1 MEINFNEPKHV
12 YFIGIGGISMS
23 GLASILL
30 KEGFTVSGS
39 DAKESDLTRKLEKE
53 GANIYYGQEVS
64 HLSGCEDLVVYTAA
78 IKEDNPE
85 FIKMRELNLPSLT
98 RADFL
103 GLLMKNYKTPI
114 AVSGT
119 HGKTTTSTMI
129 SEIFLKG
136 NYDPTITVGGVLNSI
151 GQNIKVGGPDYF
163 IFEACEYTNSF
174 LSFFPKISVI
184 LNIEED
190 HLDFFK
196 DINDIRASFKRFA
209 EILPSDGLLV
219 INGEIPN
226 ISEIVKDIKCPYLT
240 YGFDESNAIY
250 ADNISFDELAHGSF
264 TCHLDLDGEKE
275 SFDVT
280 LGVTGRHNISNA
292 LSAILVSR
300 YLGVPVDAIKEALK
314 ECTGS
319 KRRFEK
325 KGVVNGITIIDD
337 YAHHPTEIKA
347 SLTAAKNYPH
357 NKLYVVFQPHTYTRT
372 KAFLPEFA
380 EALSIADKV
389 ILTDVY
395 AAREKDVYGCN
406 TSNLYELMKEKNCD
420 VCYIKDFKEI
430 EKYVLSNCTTGDL
443 LITMGAGDVVNI
455 ADSLV
460 SK

>member
-1 MEINFNEPKHV
+1 M
-12 YFIGIGGISMS
+12 
-23 GLASILL
+23 
-30 KEGFTVSGS
+30 
-39 DAKESDLTRKLEKE
+39 
-53 GANIYYGQEVS
+53 
-64 HLSGCEDLVVYTAA
+64 
-78 IKEDNPE
+78 
-85 FIKMRELNLPSLT
+85 
-98 RADFL
+98 
-103 GLLMKNYKTPI
+103 
-114 AVSGT
+114 
-119 HGKTTTSTMI
+119 
-129 SEIFLKG
+129 
-136 NYDPTITVGGVLNSI
+136 
-151 GQNIKVGGPDYF
+151 
-163 IFEACEYTNSF
+163 
-174 LSFFPKISVI
+174 
-184 LNIEED
+184 
-190 HLDFFK
+190 DFFK

-209 EILPSDGLLV
+209 ELLPEDGLLV

-275 SFDVT
+275 SFGVT
-280 LGVTGRHNISNA
+280 LGVTGRHNISNV
-292 LSAILVSR
+292 LSAILVAR

-430 EKYVLSNCTTGDL
+430 EKYVLSNCTTRDL
-443 LITMGAGDVVNI
+443 
-455 ADSLV
+455 
-460 SK
+460 

>member
-12 YFIGIGGISMS
+12 YFIGIGGICMS

-151 GQNIKVGGPDYF
+151 GQNIMVGGPDYF

-209 EILPSDGLLV
+209 ELLPEDGLLV

-275 SFDVT
+275 SFGVT

-292 LSAILVSR
+292 LSAILVAR

>member
-151 GQNIKVGGPDYF
+151 GQNIMVGGPDYF

-209 EILPSDGLLV
+209 ELLPEDGLLV

-275 SFDVT
+275 SFGVT

-292 LSAILVSR
+292 LSAILVAR